1 MNINTT
7 ANDYLMGSNHNMAY
21 ANGYIKGMMVDMH
34 RDATSERE
42 GEAIRHCIHVS
53 NLFFLLR
60 DHRDVGEISA
70 DIYKVGKCLALGQ
83 TLTIEA
89 INGRNTNFA
98 LYADDESIMESTDR
112 ALLQLIVDYSKNNE
126 LCLSLENIS

>member
-1 MNINTT
+1 MST
-7 ANDYLMGSNHNMAY
+7 MKSNENMAY
-21 ANGYIKGMMVDMH
+21 ANGYIKGMLKDMQ
-34 RDATSERE
+34 RDATSDRE

-60 DHRDVGEISA
+60 NHRDVGEISA
-70 DIYKVGKCLALGQ
+70 GIYKVSHRLAQGQ

-89 INGRNTNFA
+89 INGHNTNFA
-98 LYADDESIMESTDR
+98 LYADDESVMESTDR

-126 LCLSLENIS
+126 LCLSLETTK